1 MSSILKGLNESYFNR
16 DEQDQQNAMDT
27 RRRSDLSGERNAGL
41 NEPDELPTTPQ
52 QSRNGVY
59 EYNVPTGQE
68 KIAQELGLQLHKGHW
83 VSRVPVQKADFQFG
97 RPQFHEILA
106 KNVSEAEQDYGPEYQ
121 EKVKRLGQMAKQ
133 GERKTVWDPVKRVY
147 KTVPVNPPKEQG
159 VAEGSKK
166 SITPEQMIR
175 DAVEAYKQ
183 EAAKENPNT
192 YILDSIKS
200 NINDIKREIERKK
213 QGVAESVDYKSDAE
227 ALKKQGN
234 MIGYH
239 KTMVRY
245 YDALANNASH
255 RADVKRYE
263 ALANKHHAASKGVA
277 EGLSKRD
284 QQDVAAIRAAIARL
298 EAQLNHP
305 NADRDAIQQ
314 SIAHEKKRLALYG
327 QDVAEGKDDKIAQLK
342 KDHDTAVHW
351 SKNETSPQKREAARQ
366 KAEKIKRHLETQY
379 KQGVAEAE
387 LDEAKTKRTVE
398 DIFIKGKKV
407 GSITTTTTQSGMIF
421 YTAQVGN
428 SFVAGPDTR
437 EEALKHLKRL
447 YRDSQKEQGVAEG
460 SKTPTDWMGVP
471 TKLAKNDKKPIKRPS
486 GYDEYIKQ
494 GAKQGF
500 QDDPTNPL
508 RKKVKE
514 QGVAEGSDDKEPF
527 NYDEWKKSTVKPR
540 KPRGYKDAEALGK
553 AIDSEQSEL
562 RKRKEQGVAEGFP
575 KDPNAPKLVQDRKTG
590 KWYDPNKEFEKKMNS
605 PEVMAQM
612 KRMAQKEGVA
622 EGVAETLPMDDAV
635 KVLRQYGADHFKTT
649 SNELHFYKQG
659 RPFSVDLVMNPDA
672 TRNVTLSSL
681 NSATRGLKGQ
691 GVAEEQEESCPHCGG
706 AMFSEMIMNEKKDA
720 CYYKVKSRYKVWPS
734 AYASGALVKC
744 RKSGADSWGDGGKK
758 NESSILEGIEQV
770 DENLNKWFKEKWV
783 RFGPDGKIRGDCAR
797 GDDSEGK
804 PKCLP
809 QSKAQNLGKEGRASA
824 AARKR
829 REDPNPER
837 SGKAI
842 NVNTKKKSNEGVAE
856 GSSTNAEVTKRAK
869 AAAQKAGKT
878 FNTDGEYRLWYA
890 ITTQANAATR
900 KADKKQGV
908 AEAQLDEKWSQKYKD
923 SINCSN
929 PKGFSQRAHCQGKN
943 K

>member
-1 MSSILKGLNESYFNR
+1 MSSILKGLNESYFSPSER
-16 DEQDQQNAMDT
+16 DQQNAMDT

-41 NEPDELPTTPQ
+41 NEPDELPTSSAET
-52 QSRNGVY
+52 RNGVY
-59 EYNVPTGQE
+59 EYSVPTGQE

-83 VSRVPVQKADFQFG
+83 FSRVPVQRANFQFG
-97 RPQFHEILA
+97 RPQFHEIPS

-133 GERKTVWDPVKRVY
+133 GERKTVYDPIKRVY
-147 KTVPVNPPKEQG
+147 KTVPVNSPKEQG
-159 VAEGSKK
+159 VTEGVSLKQKHEDEKRADQNQVRYGKMTQAEFDKK
-166 SITPEQMIR
+166 WTRTERP
-175 DAVEAYKQ
+175 
-183 EAAKENPNT
+183 NPT
-192 YILDSIKS
+192 D
-200 NINDIKREIERKK
+200 KK
-213 QGVAESVDYKSDAE
+213 Q
-227 ALKKQGN
+227 
-234 MIGYH
+234 
-239 KTMVRY
+239 
-245 YDALANNASH
+245 
-255 RADVKRYE
+255 
-263 ALANKHHAASKGVA
+263 GVA

-305 NADRDAIQQ
+305 NADRDAILQ

-379 KQGVAEAE
+379 KQGVAE
-387 LDEAKTKRTVE
+387 
-398 DIFIKGKKV
+398 
-407 GSITTTTTQSGMIF
+407 
-421 YTAQVGN
+421 
-428 SFVAGPDTR
+428 
-437 EEALKHLKRL
+437 
-447 YRDSQKEQGVAEG
+447 
-460 SKTPTDWMGVP
+460 
-471 TKLAKNDKKPIKRPS
+471 
-486 GYDEYIKQ
+486 
-494 GAKQGF
+494 
-500 QDDPTNPL
+500 
-508 RKKVKE
+508 
-514 QGVAEGSDDKEPF
+514 
-527 NYDEWKKSTVKPR
+527 
-540 KPRGYKDAEALGK
+540 
-553 AIDSEQSEL
+553 
-562 RKRKEQGVAEGFP
+562 GFP

-605 PEVMAQM
+605 PEVIAQM
-612 KRMAQKEGVA
+612 KRMAQKEDVA

-635 KVLRQYGADHFKTT
+635 KVLRQYGAGHFKTT

-672 TRNVTLSSL
+672 TRSVTLSSL

-691 GVAEEQEESCPHCGG
+691 GVAEGSEYKSRHAHKQEQDKAYADYRTKHATSSMALMTRAEFAKDQRERAAKKKQGVAEGQLDELKCWSGYTRVQGVPAGAPGSCKKKTNEEGVAEVKKNNKNDDHEPFDYDEWKASTVKPRKPRGYKDAEALGKALDREQSELRKRQQGVAEEQEEKCPHCGG

-744 RKSGADSWGDGGKK
+744 RKSGADSWGNGGKK

-770 DENLNKWFKEKWV
+770 DENLHKWFKEKWV

-809 QSKAQNLGKEGRASA
+809 QSKAQNLGKKGRASA

-856 GSSTNAEVTKRAK
+856 GIVSVGDTVWAKHPIQRYKSVTGKVLHTDDNSTKIQHRDGTT
-869 AAAQKAGKT
+869 GT
-878 FNTDGEYRLWYA
+878 YPNTDVSNDYEELNPNPYR
-890 ITTQANAATR
+890 
-900 KADKKQGV
+900 KKEQGV
-908 AEAQLDEKWSQKYKD
+908 AEAQLDEKWSTKYKD